1 MTRDIYFNSNLNPL
15 TKLISNRRSIE
26 FKSNDHMDH
35 PNQHK
40 NSNMLCNEMGHPVKS
55 LTETV
60 NENLRQ
66 HDQNVPMDG
75 KPL

>member
-40 NSNMLCNEMGHPVKS
+40 NSNMLCNEMGHPV
-55 LTETV
+55 
-60 NENLRQ
+60 
-66 HDQNVPMDG
+66 
-75 KPL
+75 